1 MDDPVDFPFTDNIDP
16 MLLVSEAI
24 LNESKSIWL
33 QPNT

>member
-24 LNESKSIWL
+24 LNESEYL
-33 QPNT
+33 TPT